1 MMKKTKFERQLVY
14 HCGLTLH
21 GVKVASMFA
30 IDKEAV
36 KKESIEINLL
46 RGMLRKGGIE
56 IAVLKSCE
64 HKLLFL
70 VYHRKTLAKTLSV
83 KGVKAFLTQYGYHQ
97 QQTLEEKVNLLKA
110 HVQSSGSFPH
120 EIGIFL
126 GYPLEDVIGFIEH
139 KGKKSKWA
147 GYWKV
152 YGNVEEAKGLFQ
164 QFTADKTQ
172 LCKRWEKGASIAQ
185 ILRTA

>member
-1 MMKKTKFERQLVY
+1 MQKAKFERQLVY

-30 IDKEAV
+30 IDKETV
-36 KKESIEINLL
+36 KKEGAEINLL
-46 RGMLRKGGIE
+46 RRLLRQGGIE
-56 IAVLKSCE
+56 ITVLKSCE
-64 HKLLFL
+64 QKILFL
-70 VYHRKTLAKTLSV
+70 VYHVKTLMDILSAE
-83 KGVKAFLTQYGYHQ
+83 GTRQFLDRYGYHHQ
-97 QQTLEEKVNLLKA
+97 QALEEKVSLLKK
-110 HVQSSGSFPH
+110 HMQLSSSFPH

-126 GYPLEDVIGFIEH
+126 GYPLEDVVGFIEH
-139 KGKKSKWA
+139 KGKQSKWS

-152 YGNVEEAKGLFQ
+152 YANVEQAKGLFQ
-164 QFTADKTQ
+164 QFTAYRMQ